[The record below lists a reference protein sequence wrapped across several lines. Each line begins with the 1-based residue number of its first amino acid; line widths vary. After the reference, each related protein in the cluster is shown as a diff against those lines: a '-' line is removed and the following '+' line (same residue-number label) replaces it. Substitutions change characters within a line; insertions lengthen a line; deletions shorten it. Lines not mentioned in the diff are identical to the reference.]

1 MHDRKGDLPS
11 RREHIIPSSLHG
23 YVKNETRKDEV
34 QPSMKL
40 RSFRVRNY
48 RCIDDSGEA
57 PVEHIKALVGKN
69 ESGKTSILKALH
81 KFNPATPEP
90 FNGLKEFPRRR
101 FHEYE
106 DKATVVELKVSL
118 DHDEMD
124 ELAQIDPRL
133 AEVSGAS
140 VTRDYAGRYAVELL
154 PDIQTPSPNL
164 KGVFPFLIQLR
175 GTIDRLDDTTL
186 GREGGVRWKLLDA
199 LSRVGTGIAEET
211 DLSNASS
218 SREAFI
224 RQLQEIQVVL
234 EKSTDEGSKKTIR
247 DIVRLILN
255 TIDWPS
261 IDTRINKYIVER
273 LPVFVY
279 FENYAILSGRIHLP
293 SFVERFIAGELNP
306 EENTA
311 RMLLSF
317 LKLDPEKLVKL
328 GTHEGK
334 SSQEV
339 QEAFDTRAL
348 MVDRAALS
356 VSGLLADIWQQRK
369 ARLDLAIDGEYLR
382 LWVADA
388 DGSRVE
394 LEQSSKG
401 FQWFL
406 SFYIVFMMESLQGK
420 DTVLLLDEPGLHL
433 HPAAQQDLLRVLG
446 KLSEKNQVIYSTHSP
461 FMIDLDHIDTI
472 SVLAETPKGTKISE
486 PTKTTDKTALFPLQA
501 ALGYALSRGLYT
513 GQYSLL
519 VENITDLWILSTISQ
534 HFRESSH
541 GSIDDDIVITPSG
554 GGQKSALFATMLS
567 GQNMGVSVL
576 LDSDVEGISVKK
588 QLIESPI
595 ARETNVLFV
604 NDATQESGRVMELED
619 LLPPSLYL
627 RFVNDAYSG
636 ELGKNR
642 LGNEALAKDVQIR
655 RYVEAELEKRGVS
668 FSRFR
673 VARQIMNDLPNI
685 PFSQFPP
692 EFVQNMERLFLYIN
706 RIKPEHTAQ
715 PIIARSS
722 RHSSLRAIFS
732 RSRS

>member
-1 MHDRKGDLPS
+1 
-11 RREHIIPSSLHG
+11 
-23 YVKNETRKDEV
+23 
-34 QPSMKL
+34 MKL

-164 KGVFPFLIQLR
+164 KGVFPLLIQLR

-224 RQLQEIQVVL
+224 RQLQEIQVLL

-255 TIDWPS
+255 TIDWPN
-261 IDTRINKYIVER
+261 IDTRINKYIVEK

-433 HPAAQQDLLRVLG
+433 HPAAQKDLLRVLG

-627 RFVNDAYSG
+627 KFVNDAYSG

-692 EFVQNMERLFLYIN
+692 EFVQNMERLFSYIN

>member
-1 MHDRKGDLPS
+1 
-11 RREHIIPSSLHG
+11 
-23 YVKNETRKDEV
+23 
-34 QPSMKL
+34 MKL
-40 RSFRVRNY
+40 RSFRVQNY

-69 ESGKTSILKALH
+69 ESGKTSILRALH
-81 KFNPATPEP
+81 KFNPASPEP
-90 FNGLKEFPRRR
+90 YNGLKEFPRRR

-106 DKATVVELKVSL
+106 DKATVVELKFSL
-118 DHDEMD
+118 DPEDRNVLSE
-124 ELAQIDPRL
+124 IDQRL

-140 VTRDYAGRYAVELL
+140 VKKDYAGRYAVELL
-154 PDIQTPSPNL
+154 PDIQIPSPNL
-164 KGVFPFLIQLR
+164 KGIFPLLIQLR
-175 GTIDRLDDTTL
+175 GAIDRLDDTVS

-199 LSRVGTGIAEET
+199 LTRVGTGIGEET
-211 DLSNASS
+211 DLSIASS
-218 SREAFI
+218 SREAFV
-224 RQLQEIQVVL
+224 RQVQEIQTLVG
-234 EKSTDEGSKKTIR
+234 KSPDEGSQKVIG

-255 TIDWPS
+255 TIDWAS
-261 IDTRINKYIVER
+261 IDSRINKYIVER

-293 SFVERFIAGELNP
+293 SFAERFRAGLLSP

-328 GTHEGK
+328 GTRDGK
-334 SSQEV
+334 SSQEM
-339 QEAFDTRAL
+339 QDAFDTRAL

-369 ARLDLAIDGEYLR
+369 ARLDLAIDGDYLR

-388 DGSRVE
+388 VDGSRVE

-406 SFYIVFMMESLQGK
+406 SFYIVFMTETLEGR

-433 HPAAQQDLLRVLG
+433 HAAAQQDLLRVLAR
-446 KLSEKNQVIYSTHSP
+446 LSEKNLVIYSTHSP
-461 FMIDLDHIDTI
+461 FMIDLDALDTI
-472 SVLAETPKGTKISE
+472 SVLAETPRGTKISE

-513 GQYSLL
+513 GEYSLL

-534 HFRESSH
+534 HFKEKHR
-541 GSIDDDIVITPSG
+541 GYIADDIVITPSG
-554 GGQKSALFATMLS
+554 GGQKSALFATMLA
-567 GQNMGVSVL
+567 GQNMSVSVL

-588 QLIESPI
+588 QLVESPI
-595 ARETNVLFV
+595 ARETNVIFV
-604 NDATQESGRVMELED
+604 NDASQEPGRAMDVED

-627 RFVNDAYSG
+627 KFVNDAYSR

-642 LGNEALAKDVQIR
+642 LDNEALAKDVQIR
-655 RYVEAELEKRGVS
+655 RYVEAELKKREIG

-673 VARQIMNDLPNI
+673 VARQIMNDFPNI
-685 PFSQFPP
+685 PFSQLPA
-692 EFVQNMERLFLYIN
+692 EFVQNMERLFSFIN
-706 RIKPEHTAQ
+706 RIKPEHTPQ
-715 PIIARSS
+715 PIIAASPRQSP
-722 RHSSLRAIFS
+722 LRAIFS

>member
-1 MHDRKGDLPS
+1 
-11 RREHIIPSSLHG
+11 
-23 YVKNETRKDEV
+23 
-34 QPSMKL
+34 MKL
-40 RSFRVRNY
+40 RSFRVQNY

-69 ESGKTSILKALH
+69 ESGKTSILRALH
-81 KFNPATPEP
+81 KFNPASPEP
-90 FNGLKEFPRRR
+90 YNGLKEFPRRR

-106 DKATVVELKVSL
+106 DKATVVELKFSL
-118 DHDEMD
+118 DPEDRNVLSE
-124 ELAQIDPRL
+124 IDVRL

-140 VTRDYAGRYAVELL
+140 VKKDYAGRYAVELL
-154 PDIQTPSPNL
+154 PDIQIPSPNL
-164 KGVFPFLIQLR
+164 KGIFPLLIQLR
-175 GTIDRLDDTTL
+175 GAIDRLDDTVS

-199 LSRVGTGIAEET
+199 LTRVGTGIGEET
-211 DLSNASS
+211 DLSIASS
-218 SREAFI
+218 SREAFV
-224 RQLQEIQVVL
+224 RQVQEIQTLVG
-234 EKSTDEGSKKTIR
+234 KSPDEGSQKVIC

-255 TIDWPS
+255 TIDWAS
-261 IDTRINKYIVER
+261 IDSRINKYIVER

-293 SFVERFIAGELNP
+293 SFAERFRAGLLSP

-311 RMLLSF
+311 SMLLSF

-328 GTHEGK
+328 GTRDGK
-334 SSQEV
+334 SSQEM
-339 QEAFDTRAL
+339 QDAFDTRAL

-369 ARLDLAIDGEYLR
+369 ARLDLAIDGDYLR

-388 DGSRVE
+388 VDGSRVE

-406 SFYIVFMMESLQGK
+406 SFYIVFMTETLEGR

-433 HPAAQQDLLRVLG
+433 HAAAQQDLLRVLAR
-446 KLSEKNQVIYSTHSP
+446 LSEKNLVIYSTHSP
-461 FMIDLDHIDTI
+461 FMIDLDALDTI
-472 SVLAETPKGTKISE
+472 SVLAETPRGTKISE

-513 GQYSLL
+513 GEYSLL

-534 HFRESSH
+534 HFKEKHR
-541 GSIDDDIVITPSG
+541 GYIADDIVITPSG
-554 GGQKSALFATMLS
+554 GGQKSALFATMLA
-567 GQNMGVSVL
+567 GQNMSVSVL

-588 QLIESPI
+588 QLVESPI
-595 ARETNVLFV
+595 ARETNVIFV
-604 NDATQESGRVMELED
+604 NDASQEPGRVMEVED

-627 RFVNDAYSG
+627 KFVNDAYSR
-636 ELGKNR
+636 ELGKTR

-655 RYVEAELEKRGVS
+655 RYVEAELKKREIG

-673 VARQIMNDLPNI
+673 VARQIMNDFPNI
-685 PFSQFPP
+685 PFSQLPA
-692 EFVQNMERLFLYIN
+692 EFVQNMERLFSFIN
-706 RIKPEHTAQ
+706 RIKPEHTPQ
-715 PIIARSS
+715 PIIAASPRQSP
-722 RHSSLRAIFS
+722 LRAIFS

>member
-1 MHDRKGDLPS
+1 
-11 RREHIIPSSLHG
+11 
-23 YVKNETRKDEV
+23 
-34 QPSMKL
+34 MKL
-40 RSFRVRNY
+40 RSFRVQNY

-69 ESGKTSILKALH
+69 ESGKTTILKALH

-106 DKATVVELKVSL
+106 DKATVVELKFSL
-118 DHDEMD
+118 DHE
-124 ELAQIDPRL
+124 EREVLSQIDPRL
-133 AEVSGAS
+133 EEVSGAS
-140 VTRDYAGRYAVELL
+140 VTRDYGGRYAVEIL
-154 PDIQTPSPNL
+154 PDIQTTPPNL
-164 KGVFPFLIQLR
+164 KGVFPLLIQLR
-175 GTIDRLDDTTL
+175 GAIDSLDDTTQ

-211 DLSNASS
+211 DLSNASP

-224 RQLQEIQVVL
+224 RQLQEIQVLL
-234 EKSTDEGSKKTIR
+234 EKSIDEGSKKAIR

-261 IDTRINKYIVER
+261 IDTRINKYIVEK

-293 SFVERFIAGELNP
+293 SFVERFRAGELSP

-311 RMLLSF
+311 SMLLSF
-317 LKLDPEKLVKL
+317 LKLDPERLVKL
-328 GTHEGK
+328 GTRDGK
-334 SSQEV
+334 SSQEM

-369 ARLDLAIDGEYLR
+369 ARLDLAIDGDYLR

-388 DGSRVE
+388 
-394 LEQSSKG
+394 
-401 FQWFL
+401 
-406 SFYIVFMMESLQGK
+406 
-420 DTVLLLDEPGLHL
+420 
-433 HPAAQQDLLRVLG
+433 
-446 KLSEKNQVIYSTHSP
+446 
-461 FMIDLDHIDTI
+461 IDTI
-472 SVLAETPKGTKISE
+472 SVLAETPRGTKISE
-486 PTKTTDKTALFPLQA
+486 PAKTTDKTALFPLQA
-501 ALGYALSRGLYT
+501 ALGYALARGLYT

-519 VENITDLWILSTISQ
+519 VENITDMWILSTISQ
-534 HFRESSH
+534 HFRESGH
-541 GSIDDDIVITPSG
+541 GYIADDIVITPSG
-554 GGQKSALFATMLS
+554 GGQKSALFATMLT
-567 GQNMGVSVL
+567 GQNTGVSVL

-588 QLIESPI
+588 QLVESPL

-604 NDATQESGRVMELED
+604 NDATQEPGRVMELED
-619 LLPPSLYL
+619 LLPSSLYL

-642 LGNEALAKDVQIR
+642 LGNETLAKDVQVR
-655 RYVEAELEKRGVS
+655 RYVEAELGKRGVS

-673 VARQIMNDLPNI
+673 VARQIMNDFPNVT
-685 PFSQFPP
+685 FSQLPP
-692 EFVQNMERLFLYIN
+692 DFVQSMERLFSYIN

-715 PIIARSS
+715 PIIARSP
-722 RHSSLRAIFS
+722 RHSPLRAIFS

>member
-1 MHDRKGDLPS
+1 
-11 RREHIIPSSLHG
+11 
-23 YVKNETRKDEV
+23 
-34 QPSMKL
+34 MKL

-106 DKATVVELKVSL
+106 DKATVVELKFSL

-164 KGVFPFLIQLR
+164 KGVFPLLIQLR

-224 RQLQEIQVVL
+224 RQLQEIQVLL

-247 DIVRLILN
+247 DIVRLTLN

-261 IDTRINKYIVER
+261 IDTRINKYIVEK

-588 QLIESPI
+588 QMIESPI

-692 EFVQNMERLFLYIN
+692 EFVQNMERLFSYIN

>member
-1 MHDRKGDLPS
+1 
-11 RREHIIPSSLHG
+11 
-23 YVKNETRKDEV
+23 
-34 QPSMKL
+34 MKL

-692 EFVQNMERLFLYIN
+692 EFVQNMERLFSYIN

>member
-1 MHDRKGDLPS
+1 
-11 RREHIIPSSLHG
+11 
-23 YVKNETRKDEV
+23 
-34 QPSMKL
+34 MKL
-40 RSFRVRNY
+40 RSFRVQNY

-81 KFNPATPEP
+81 KFNPANPEP

-118 DHDEMD
+118 DHEERD
-124 ELAQIDPRL
+124 ELSQIDPRL

-164 KGVFPFLIQLR
+164 KGVFLLLIQLR

-199 LSRVGTGIAEET
+199 LSRVGTGITEET

-224 RQLQEIQVVL
+224 RQLQEIQVLL

-261 IDTRINKYIVER
+261 IDTRINKYIVEK

-328 GTHEGK
+328 GTRDGK
-334 SSQEV
+334 SSLEV

-369 ARLDLAIDGEYLR
+369 ARLDLAIDGDYLR

-388 DGSRVE
+388 VDGSRVE

-406 SFYIVFMMESLQGK
+406 SFYIVFMTETLEGR

-433 HPAAQQDLLRVLG
+433 HAAAQQDLLRVLA
-446 KLSEKNQVIYSTHSP
+446 KL
-461 FMIDLDHIDTI
+461 
-472 SVLAETPKGTKISE
+472 SE

-513 GQYSLL
+513 GEYSLL

-534 HFRESSH
+534 HFKEKHR
-541 GSIDDDIVITPSG
+541 GYIADDIVITPSG
-554 GGQKSALFATMLS
+554 GGQKSALFATMLA
-567 GQNMGVSVL
+567 GQNMSVSVL

-588 QLIESPI
+588 QLVESPI
-595 ARETNVLFV
+595 ARETNVIFV
-604 NDATQESGRVMELED
+604 NDASQEPGRVMEVED

-627 RFVNDAYSG
+627 KFVNDAYSR

-642 LGNEALAKDVQIR
+642 LGNEALPKDVQIR
-655 RYVEAELEKRGVS
+655 RYVEAELKKREIG

-673 VARQIMNDLPNI
+673 VARQIMNDFPNT
-685 PFSQFPP
+685 PFSQLPA
-692 EFVQNMERLFLYIN
+692 EFVQNMERLFSFIN
-706 RIKPEHTAQ
+706 RIKPEHTPQ
-715 PIIARSS
+715 PIIAASTRQ
-722 RHSSLRAIFS
+722 SSLRAIFS

>member
-1 MHDRKGDLPS
+1 
-11 RREHIIPSSLHG
+11 
-23 YVKNETRKDEV
+23 
-34 QPSMKL
+34 MKL

-106 DKATVVELKVSL
+106 DKATVVELKFSL

-199 LSRVGTGIAEET
+199 LSRVGTGIAEEI

-247 DIVRLILN
+247 DIVRLTLN

-261 IDTRINKYIVER
+261 IDTRINKFIVEK

-334 SSQEV
+334 SSLEV

-388 DGSRVE
+388 RDGSRVE

-433 HPAAQQDLLRVLG
+433 HPAAQKDLLRVLG

-588 QLIESPI
+588 QMIESPI

-692 EFVQNMERLFLYIN
+692 EFVQNMERLFSFIN

-722 RHSSLRAIFS
+722 RHSPLRAIFS

>member
-1 MHDRKGDLPS
+1 
-11 RREHIIPSSLHG
+11 
-23 YVKNETRKDEV
+23 
-34 QPSMKL
+34 MKL
-40 RSFRVRNY
+40 RSFRVQNY

-57 PVEHIKALVGKN
+57 PVEHVKALVGKN
-69 ESGKTSILKALH
+69 ESGKTSILRALH
-81 KFNPATPEP
+81 KFNPASPEP
-90 FNGLKEFPRRR
+90 YNGLKEFPRRR

-106 DKATVVELKVSL
+106 DKATVVELKFSL
-118 DHDEMD
+118 GPEDRNVLSE
-124 ELAQIDPRL
+124 IDSRL

-140 VTRDYAGRYAVELL
+140 VKKDYAGRYAVELL
-154 PDIQTPSPNL
+154 PDIQIPSPNL
-164 KGVFPFLIQLR
+164 KGIFPLLIQLR
-175 GTIDRLDDTTL
+175 GAIDRLDDTVS

-199 LSRVGTGIAEET
+199 LSRVGTGIGEET

-218 SREAFI
+218 SREAFV
-224 RQLQEIQVVL
+224 RQVQEIQTLVG
-234 EKSTDEGSKKTIR
+234 KSPDEGSQKVIG

-255 TIDWPS
+255 TIDWAS
-261 IDTRINKYIVER
+261 IDSRINKYIVER

-293 SFVERFIAGELNP
+293 SFAERFRAGLLSP

-311 RMLLSF
+311 SMLLSF

-328 GTHEGK
+328 GTRDGK
-334 SSQEV
+334 SSQEM
-339 QEAFDTRAL
+339 QDAFDTRAL

-369 ARLDLAIDGEYLR
+369 ARLDLAIDGDYLR

-388 DGSRVE
+388 SDGSRVE

-406 SFYIVFMMESLQGK
+406 SFYIVFMTETLEGR

-433 HPAAQQDLLRVLG
+433 HAAAQQDLLRVLA
-446 KLSEKNQVIYSTHSP
+446 KLSEKNLVIYSTHSP
-461 FMIDLDHIDTI
+461 FMIDLDALDTI
-472 SVLAETPKGTKISE
+472 SVLGETPRGTKLSE

-513 GQYSLL
+513 GEYSLL

-534 HFRESSH
+534 HFKEKHH
-541 GSIDDDIVITPSG
+541 GYIADDIIITPSG
-554 GGQKSALFATMLS
+554 GGQKSALFATMLT
-567 GQNMGVSVL
+567 GHNMSVSVL
-576 LDSDVEGISVKK
+576 LNSDVEGISVKK
-588 QLIESPI
+588 QLVESPI
-595 ARETNVLFV
+595 ARETNVIFV
-604 NDATQESGRVMELED
+604 NDASQEPGRVMEVED

-627 RFVNDAYSG
+627 KFVNDAYSR

-642 LGNEALAKDVQIR
+642 LGNEALPKDVQIR
-655 RYVEAELEKRGVS
+655 RYVEAELKKREIG

-673 VARQIMNDLPNI
+673 VARQIMNDFPNT
-685 PFSQFPP
+685 PFSQLPA
-692 EFVQNMERLFLYIN
+692 EFVQNMERLFSFIN
-706 RIKPEHTAQ
+706 RIKPEHTPQ
-715 PIIARSS
+715 PIIAASTRQ
-722 RHSSLRAIFS
+722 SSLRAIFS

>member
-1 MHDRKGDLPS
+1 
-11 RREHIIPSSLHG
+11 
-23 YVKNETRKDEV
+23 
-34 QPSMKL
+34 MKL

-164 KGVFPFLIQLR
+164 KGVFPLLIQLR

-255 TIDWPS
+255 TIDWPN
-261 IDTRINKYIVER
+261 IDTRINKYIVEK

-433 HPAAQQDLLRVLG
+433 HPAAQKDLLRVLG

-627 RFVNDAYSG
+627 KFVNDAYSG

-692 EFVQNMERLFLYIN
+692 EFVQNMERLFSYIN

>member
-1 MHDRKGDLPS
+1 
-11 RREHIIPSSLHG
+11 
-23 YVKNETRKDEV
+23 
-34 QPSMKL
+34 MKL

-106 DKATVVELKVSL
+106 DKATVVELKFSL

-199 LSRVGTGIAEET
+199 LSRVGTGIVEET

-692 EFVQNMERLFLYIN
+692 EFVQSMERLFLYIN

>member
-1 MHDRKGDLPS
+1 
-11 RREHIIPSSLHG
+11 
-23 YVKNETRKDEV
+23 
-34 QPSMKL
+34 MKL

-199 LSRVGTGIAEET
+199 LSRVGTGIVEET

-692 EFVQNMERLFLYIN
+692 EFVQNMERLFSYIN

>member
-1 MHDRKGDLPS
+1 
-11 RREHIIPSSLHG
+11 
-23 YVKNETRKDEV
+23 
-34 QPSMKL
+34 MKL

-199 LSRVGTGIAEET
+199 LSRVGTGIVEET

-388 DGSRVE
+388 RDGFRVE

-406 SFYIVFMMESLQGK
+406 SFYILFMTESLQGK

-461 FMIDLDHIDTI
+461 FMINLDHIDTI

-576 LDSDVEGISVKK
+576 LNSDVEGISVKK

-595 ARETNVLFV
+595 ARETNVFFV
-604 NDATQESGRVMELED
+604 NDATQEPGRVMELED

>member
-1 MHDRKGDLPS
+1 
-11 RREHIIPSSLHG
+11 
-23 YVKNETRKDEV
+23 
-34 QPSMKL
+34 MKL
-40 RSFRVRNY
+40 RSFRVQNY

-69 ESGKTSILKALH
+69 ESGKTSILRALH
-81 KFNPATPEP
+81 KFNPASPEP
-90 FNGLKEFPRRR
+90 YNGLKEFPRRR

-106 DKATVVELKVSL
+106 DKATVVELKFSL
-118 DHDEMD
+118 DPEDRNVLSE
-124 ELAQIDPRL
+124 IDQRL

-140 VTRDYAGRYAVELL
+140 VKKDYAGRYAVELL
-154 PDIQTPSPNL
+154 PDIQIPSPNL
-164 KGVFPFLIQLR
+164 KGIFPLLIQLR
-175 GTIDRLDDTTL
+175 GAIDRLDDTVS

-199 LSRVGTGIAEET
+199 LTRVGTGIGEET
-211 DLSNASS
+211 DLSIASS
-218 SREAFI
+218 SREAFV
-224 RQLQEIQVVL
+224 RQVQEIQTLVG
-234 EKSTDEGSKKTIR
+234 KSPDEGSQKVIG

-255 TIDWPS
+255 TIDWAS
-261 IDTRINKYIVER
+261 IDSRINKYIVER

-293 SFVERFIAGELNP
+293 SFAERFRAGLLSP

-311 RMLLSF
+311 SMLLSF

-328 GTHEGK
+328 GTRDGK
-334 SSQEV
+334 SSQEM
-339 QEAFDTRAL
+339 QDAFDTRAL

-369 ARLDLAIDGEYLR
+369 ARLDLAIDGDYLR

-388 DGSRVE
+388 VDGSRVE

-406 SFYIVFMMESLQGK
+406 SFYIVFMTETLEGR

-433 HPAAQQDLLRVLG
+433 HAAAQQDLLRVLAR
-446 KLSEKNQVIYSTHSP
+446 LSEKNLVIYSTHSP
-461 FMIDLDHIDTI
+461 FMIDLDALDTI
-472 SVLAETPKGTKISE
+472 SVLAETPRGTKISE

-513 GQYSLL
+513 GEYSLL

-534 HFRESSH
+534 HFKEKHR
-541 GSIDDDIVITPSG
+541 GYIADDIVITPSG
-554 GGQKSALFATMLS
+554 GGQKSALFATMLA
-567 GQNMGVSVL
+567 GQNMSVSVL

-588 QLIESPI
+588 QLVESPI
-595 ARETNVLFV
+595 ARETNVIFV
-604 NDATQESGRVMELED
+604 NDASQEPGRAMDVED
-619 LLPPSLYL
+619 LLPSSLYL
-627 RFVNDAYSG
+627 KFVNDAYSR
-636 ELGKNR
+636 ELGKTR

-655 RYVEAELEKRGVS
+655 RYVEAELKKREIG

-673 VARQIMNDLPNI
+673 VARQIMNDFPNI
-685 PFSQFPP
+685 PFSQLPA
-692 EFVQNMERLFLYIN
+692 EFVQNMERLFSFIN
-706 RIKPEHTAQ
+706 RIKPEHTPQ
-715 PIIARSS
+715 PIIAASPRQSP
-722 RHSSLRAIFS
+722 LRAIFS

>member
-1 MHDRKGDLPS
+1 
-11 RREHIIPSSLHG
+11 
-23 YVKNETRKDEV
+23 
-34 QPSMKL
+34 
-40 RSFRVRNY
+40 
-48 RCIDDSGEA
+48 
-57 PVEHIKALVGKN
+57 
-69 ESGKTSILKALH
+69 
-81 KFNPATPEP
+81 
-90 FNGLKEFPRRR
+90 
-101 FHEYE
+101 
-106 DKATVVELKVSL
+106 
-118 DHDEMD
+118 
-124 ELAQIDPRL
+124 
-133 AEVSGAS
+133 
-140 VTRDYAGRYAVELL
+140 
-154 PDIQTPSPNL
+154 
-164 KGVFPFLIQLR
+164 
-175 GTIDRLDDTTL
+175 
-186 GREGGVRWKLLDA
+186 
-199 LSRVGTGIAEET
+199 
-211 DLSNASS
+211 
-218 SREAFI
+218 
-224 RQLQEIQVVL
+224 
-234 EKSTDEGSKKTIR
+234 
-247 DIVRLILN
+247 
-255 TIDWPS
+255 
-261 IDTRINKYIVER
+261 
-273 LPVFVY
+273 
-279 FENYAILSGRIHLP
+279 
-293 SFVERFIAGELNP
+293 
-306 EENTA
+306 
-311 RMLLSF
+311 
-317 LKLDPEKLVKL
+317 
-328 GTHEGK
+328 
-334 SSQEV
+334 
-339 QEAFDTRAL
+339 
-348 MVDRAALS
+348 
-356 VSGLLADIWQQRK
+356 
-369 ARLDLAIDGEYLR
+369 
-382 LWVADA
+382 
-388 DGSRVE
+388 
-394 LEQSSKG
+394 
-401 FQWFL
+401 
-406 SFYIVFMMESLQGK
+406 
-420 DTVLLLDEPGLHL
+420 
-433 HPAAQQDLLRVLG
+433 
-446 KLSEKNQVIYSTHSP
+446 
-461 FMIDLDHIDTI
+461 MIDLDHIDTI

-627 RFVNDAYSG
+627 KFVNDAYSG

-692 EFVQNMERLFLYIN
+692 EFVQNMERLFSYIN